1 MDPIDLRGPACL
13 ALLSWG
19 SLTSS
24 FHEDALNMATCA
36 SRYPLK
42 VLTHSHAGALCQ
54 RLYSCFVFSCDM
66 LGELGSILTV
76 SFQIYQEC
84 VSILSPLTRELG
96 GGNFQGQAALDSRN
110 GAVFLPHGSSS
121 GS

>member
-1 MDPIDLRGPACL
+1 MKMPSTWPRVQA
-13 ALLSWG
+13 AMLSKY
-19 SLTSS
+19 SLILTPVPFVKDS
-24 FHEDALNMATCA
+24 T
-36 SRYPLK
+36 P
-42 VLTHSHAGALCQ
+42 VL
-54 RLYSCFVFSCDM
+54 FFSCDM